1 MRRLCVA
8 LLCGLLLGGCFF
20 SLDGSLVNKKRDGGG
35 DTGALDGG
43 GDTLALDGARD
54 GAADAAPLHADLPA
68 KDASPQETTLPD
80 AVVFDAFQPD
90 LTPPP

>member
-1 MRRLCVA
+1 MRRLCLA

-35 DTGALDGG
+35 EAGLP
-43 GDTLALDGARD
+43 DGARD
-54 GAADAAPLHADLPA
+54 GAPDAAPPHADLPA

-90 LTPPP
+90 LAPPP